1 MSSITDAISQIK
13 SRLTEQLPPKLI
25 DACLGQ
31 PIRDR
36 FFNPVLTTSI
46 FARQI
51 LHGNCS
57 IDQLRR
63 ETKLTFASSS
73 YCQARTRLST
83 EGLTQLARRVARGNL
98 RDEEPTWHGHRMW
111 LIDGSSF
118 SMPDTKEWRCCV
130 NLWTFG

>member
-63 ETKLTFASSS
+63 ETK
-73 YCQARTRLST
+73 R
-83 EGLTQLARRVARGNL
+83 
-98 RDEEPTWHGHRMW
+98 
-111 LIDGSSF
+111 
-118 SMPDTKEWRCCV
+118 RCCV
-130 NLWTFG
+130 TKSSLFPHPRDGDHPPEANDPARFFYDSSHELSPELLFSVSLTCDVLTFPLSVS